1 MIAAQEL
8 RFQFYHELESIY
20 RNFCTELAAANLT
33 EKQTSDL
40 IEVVMRSRTAALNQ
54 LVSVNE
60 LDHYFQAYPESK

>member
-40 IEVVMRSRTAALNQ
+40 IESCDAIAL
-54 LVSVNE
+54 
-60 LDHYFQAYPESK
+60 P